1 MNNTDDDFLEKSDI
15 FIISAY
21 NFFTRP
27 TGILILIMI
36 GFFIFFLNAIISILN
51 NIRRTIMWFY
61 NLKGGNILIFFT
73 ILFIFTSGWDNTKNT
88 FFSILDNN
96 GAIEY
101 YHYVKSY
108 IWNVIE
114 YTKRN
119 NITEEF

>member
-1 MNNTDDDFLEKSDI
+1 
-15 FIISAY
+15 
-21 NFFTRP
+21 
-27 TGILILIMI
+27 
-36 GFFIFFLNAIISILN
+36 
-51 NIRRTIMWFY
+51 MWFY